1 MSQPVRQF
9 FDSQVAAYSA
19 NFLGSPTGASYCFA
33 TRLQAAR
40 DLAIGSGG
48 RLLDC
53 ACGTGEIT
61 QAVFEAGS
69 FSEAVV
75 ADISTA
81 MIEQTRRLL
90 DGSTGASA
98 IQWRIGDIF
107 EILKE
112 PARLGGTF
120 DVILALGLIA
130 HTGRLEELLRLL
142 AGHLR
147 PGGRILL
154 QSTLIDHPGA
164 RLLSVTSRHRHRRQK
179 GYDITWYSKHEI
191 ECAAETAGLAIDS
204 VQRYG
209 FCLPWGDRIWPK
221 ANHWLERRLSGLSRR
236 WGAEVVFELAKP
248 GGIRE

>member
-19 NFLGSPTGASYCFA
+19 NFLGCATGASYCFA
-33 TRLQAAR
+33 TRLQASR
-40 DLAIGSGG
+40 DLAVGARG

-61 QAVFEAGS
+61 QAVLEAGS
-69 FSEAVV
+69 FSQAMV
-75 ADISTA
+75 ADISAA
-81 MIEQTRRLL
+81 MIDRTRRLL
-90 DGSTGASA
+90 EGSPGASA
-98 IQWRIGDIF
+98 IEWRMGDIF
-107 EILKE
+107 EILTE
-112 PARLGGTF
+112 PAEPGGTF
-120 DVILALGLIA
+120 DFVLALGLIA
-130 HTGRLEELLRLL
+130 HTGRLHDLLRLL
-142 AGHLR
+142 EFHLR

-179 GYDITWYSKHEI
+179 GYDITWYRKHEI
-191 ECAAETAGLAIDS
+191 EGAATAAGLAVAN

-221 ANHWLERRLSGLSRR
+221 GNHWIERRMSGVSRR
-236 WGAEVVFELAKP
+236 WGAEAVFELVKA